1 VKILRYRQHGSSRE
15 LVGLLDGDQVAELD
29 VSSLASLWA
38 LRLDDLRER
47 LGAAVGRE
55 YPLSDVEVLAPIDGR
70 TEVWACGVTYEIS
83 REARVEESER
93 AANLYELVYDA
104 ARPELF
110 FKSAG
115 WRVVAD
121 GGEIAVRADSTLD
134 VPEPEVALVINAFG
148 EIVGYTIC
156 DDVSSR
162 SIEGENALYLPQAK
176 IYYGACALGPTVR
189 PAWEVADPYA
199 LGIQLTISRGG
210 AVAWQGTASTA
221 KLYRRYEEM
230 VSYLMRADVHPDGV
244 VISTGTCLVPPAPF
258 TLEAGD
264 VVKIDIE
271 EIGTLTTSVAR
282 GMPLAAP
289 GSDARAGSDELG
301 KDDRHGA

>member
-1 VKILRYRQHGSSRE
+1 VNILRYRARGSSQGH
-15 LVGLLDGDQVAELD
+15 VGLLDGDRVTDLG

-47 LGAAVGRE
+47 LDGPGGPE
-55 YPLSDVEVLAPIDGR
+55 LLLSDLEVLAPIDGR

-104 ARPELF
+104 DRPELF

-115 WRVVAD
+115 WRVVGD
-121 GGEIAVRADSTLD
+121 GGVVAVRSDSTLD

-148 EIVGYTIC
+148 EIVGYSIC

-176 IYYGACALGPTVR
+176 IYYGACALGPSVR
-189 PAWEVADPYA
+189 PVWEVADPYDLDIGLSIRRA
-199 LGIQLTISRGG
+199 G
-210 AVAWQGTASTA
+210 AVAWQGTANTSR
-221 KLYRRYEEM
+221 LHRRYDEM
-230 VSYLMRADVHPDGV
+230 VSYLMRSDVHPDGV

-264 VVKIDIE
+264 VVQIDIE

-282 GMPLAAP
+282 GLPLPA
-289 GSDARAGSDELG
+289 LG
-301 KDDRHGA
+301 